1 VNVNSHYKGIVT
13 KSNHVHFKTKNDK
26 RRTRLYDPKIP
37 ILLIAADQGRGIEH
51 QVLKVT
57 LRSGE
62 EFAVDIAGAQYGYDE
77 CVFGWKE
84 HTQLRVLKIWRTD
97 PPPQHDALV
106 QVEDYSTQNIMSW
119 VRKQGTVTNIPKKV
133 SASFLQAVNVNMLM
147 WQNEENI
154 SLKALWKFREH
165 EFLIRRADL
174 VDYIEWLFHANAIDD
189 CPWFTVN
196 GKRLLQAKGE
206 YRFRKWQTLRGKL
219 DVS

>member
-1 VNVNSHYKGIVT
+1 
-13 KSNHVHFKTKNDK
+13 
-26 RRTRLYDPKIP
+26 
-37 ILLIAADQGRGIEH
+37 
-51 QVLKVT
+51 

-77 CVFGWKE
+77 CVFEWKE
-84 HTQLRVLKIWRTD
+84 YTQLRVLKILRTD
-97 PPPQHDALV
+97 PPPRHDALL
-106 QVEDYSTQNIMSW
+106 QVEDYSTQKIMFW
-119 VRKQGTVTNIPKKV
+119 VRKQGTDKHGPQIV
-133 SASFLQAVNVNMLM
+133 SASFLGMVNVNMLM

-154 SLKALWKFREH
+154 SLKDLWNFREH
-165 EFLIRRADL
+165 EFLIWRADL

-206 YRFRKWQTLRGKL
+206 YRFKKWQTLRGKL